1 MDNVGGG
8 SPVDDGMRATGT
20 RDSLAS
26 MTARTVDDILARY
39 ELRDPQALLD
49 EIAASVPLTEG
60 RVLLA
65 LVHQPA
71 AAQRLLALEELTP
84 LPSDI
89 DDHHRGRSDLLYDR
103 VSKLAIPPRSETSAS
118 ILVTVIVRGGTN
130 GWGHEEKLWA
140 MGWRY
145 SNHNSEALNGDLIVV
160 TGHGWCSLWS
170 QLGGHGPSM
179 VAG

>member
-1 MDNVGGG
+1 MT
-8 SPVDDGMRATGT
+8 SPNI
-20 RDSLAS
+20 
-26 MTARTVDDILARY
+26 DDILARY

-60 RVLLA
+60 RVFLA

-71 AAQRLLALEELTP
+71 AAQRLLALEELSP
-84 LPSDI
+84 LPADI
-89 DDHHRGRSDLLYDR
+89 DEHHRGRSDLLYDR
-103 VSKLAIPPRSETSAS
+103 VWKLAIPPRSDTSAS

-130 GWGHEEKLWA
+130 GWGHEEKQWA

-145 SNHNSEALNGDLIVV
+145 SNHNSEAFDRDLIVV
-160 TGHGWCSLWS
+160 TEHGWCSLWS
-170 QLGGHGPSM
+170 RLGGHEPSM